1 MRILAFT
8 GEVWRAAAVYAFGDL
23 GSACP
28 RRFEAAS
35 AVSSEADLA
44 RASLADFRAH
54 ATRVQEPGAA
64 KGEAIHT
71 LGTYLRDVMCASM
84 PAVNFRAFG
93 PDETSSNRLDALYEV
108 TDKRF
113 MRPLIADEHLGA
125 DGRVRPILDR
135 ADAGRW
141 HADRK

>member
-54 ATRVQEPGAA
+54 AIRVQEPGAA
-64 KGEAIHT
+64 KGEATRT

-84 PAVNFRAFG
+84 PAVNFRR
-93 PDETSSNRLDALYEV
+93 S
-108 TDKRF
+108 
-113 MRPLIADEHLGA
+113 
-125 DGRVRPILDR
+125 GRDQLEPTRRVIRSYR
-135 ADAGRW
+135 
-141 HADRK
+141 